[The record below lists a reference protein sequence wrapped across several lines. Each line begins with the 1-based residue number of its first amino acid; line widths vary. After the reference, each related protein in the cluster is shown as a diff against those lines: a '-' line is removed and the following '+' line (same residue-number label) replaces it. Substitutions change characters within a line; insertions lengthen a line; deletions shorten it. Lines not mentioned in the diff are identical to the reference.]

1 MEAISQMHDIR
12 QFIYWSLHMIVARHC
27 LEVEMAG
34 IYSFYTS
41 DIKFSS
47 KSRVTTMTSPMM
59 QWEISLYH
67 F

>member
-47 KSRVTTMTSPMM
+47 KSRVTTSK
-59 QWEISLYH
+59 S
-67 F
+67 